1 MYLSSFPHIFIII
14 SSCIYHHQCSEPEVV
29 ERGCRAE
36 ICSHSRCTCSYDD
49 DADDDDADDNDDDDD
64 DDDDADDNDD
74 DDDDDDGSLQW
85 RYAGTLKPPSL
96 QLNFSHF
103 KTKKA

>member
-1 MYLSSFPHIFIII
+1 MYHHFLMYFSSFPHVFIII

-49 DADDDDADDNDDDDD
+49 DADDDDADDDDDD
-64 DDDDADDNDD
+64 DDDDAE
-74 DDDDDDGSLQW
+74 LQMIMMMVM
-85 RYAGTLKPPSL
+85 LKILRKMVSRV
-96 QLNFSHF
+96 
-103 KTKKA
+103 